1 MRRQAVRAW
10 LLLMS
15 LGLGLKFATSKR
27 AWGIA
32 RPTRDGQSPWDKIV
46 LSDQPFSQ
54 EAAPQVG
61 SLLEET
67 QERKKTWALK
77 RPKSVDRNGRTAPRA
92 ARRRTHNPGSS
103 VQEPS
108 QHTFRLSKLACSW
121 ELAKYA
127 ATYSKTHRCRCVQW
141 QTFRGEH
148 CDESLVSIFPPSR
161 TGQRYIFCLLKR
173 TIFTPFYIFCPTPQL
188 FFPERS

>member
-1 MRRQAVRAW
+1 MGDFENSVGFEG
-10 LLLMS
+10 
-15 LGLGLKFATSKR
+15 LGVNNFLAHHVPGFGLKFATSKR

-32 RPTRDGQSPWDKIV
+32 RPKRDGQSPWDKIV

-54 EAAPQVG
+54 EAAPPG
-61 SLLEET
+61 PLLEET
-67 QERKKTWALK
+67 QQRKNTWALK

-121 ELAKYA
+121 ELTKYA
-127 ATYSKTHRCRCVQW
+127 ATYSKTHRCRCVEW

-148 CDESLVSIFPPSR
+148 FDE
-161 TGQRYIFCLLKR
+161 
-173 TIFTPFYIFCPTPQL
+173 
-188 FFPERS
+188 FPEHS

>member
-1 MRRQAVRAW
+1 MRSQDVRAW
-10 LLLMS
+10 LLLLS

-27 AWGIA
+27 WGIA
-32 RPTRDGQSPWDKIV
+32 RPKRDGRGSPWDKIV
-46 LSDQPFSQ
+46 QSDQPQ

-61 SLLEET
+61 PLLEET
-67 QERKKTWALK
+67 QQRKKTWALK

-103 VQEPS
+103 VYEPS

-127 ATYSKTHRCRCVQW
+127 ATYSKTHRCRCVEW